1 MIKRF
6 RNRLAKGAGEF
17 QAATMSDIAF
27 LLLIFF
33 ITTTIFSVD
42 EGIPLVL
49 PASRSAVTKVKQ
61 KNILEIKAYPDGS
74 VVADGSNIGIG
85 GVRALVE
92 RRLAANHELVVVV
105 LTHPNAEYGL
115 MVDLLDEIKLAECRR
130 ISLKTMDV

>member
-1 MIKRF
+1 
-6 RNRLAKGAGEF
+6 
-17 QAATMSDIAF
+17 MSDIAF

-49 PASRSAVTKVKQ
+49 PASKSTVTTVKQ

-74 VVADGSNIGIG
+74 VVAEGSNIGIA

-92 RRLAANHELVVVV
+92 GRLATNDELIVVVV
-105 LTHPNAEYGL
+105 THPNAEYGL
-115 MVDLLDEIKLAECRR
+115 MVDLLDEIKLARCRR
-130 ISLKTMDV
+130 ISLQTMGD